1 MVVGFLP
8 DIDGGGVDGADKG
21 NNPLIQGSALNR
33 DKGNGSAK
41 TNNDRDERPFE
52 EGRKGG
58 GVDN

>member
-21 NNPLIQGSALNR
+21 NDPLIQGSALNR
-33 DKGNGSAK
+33 NKSNSGTKA
-41 TNNDRDERPFE
+41 NNNRDEGPFE